1 MFGYK
6 EYFNSHKLLPFPRV
20 SLEWFISPGLLFS
33 AFCIPSLM
41 STMYEREGEREIQLY
56 KTLYIT
62 LFITVQNDNICIQ
75 YKTTWQHTRLPWIKD
90 IMLQY

>member
-1 MFGYK
+1 
-6 EYFNSHKLLPFPRV
+6 
-20 SLEWFISPGLLFS
+20 
-33 AFCIPSLM
+33 
-41 STMYEREGEREIQLY
+41 MYEREGEREIQLY